1 MSEERVVCSHHLSI
15 RFDQLEG
22 NRVNWYVEPD
32 DEVLRARD
40 LSLIDLAERGAP
52 LSALGIRA
60 LLKLCIDGLV
70 FNALEQ
76 ANSIQSYHE
85 NFRGNAF
92 KGPRTHLF
100 AGLLIRNW
108 AGFNLHVISDPA
120 AVIRQPKRPT
130 CAIPL

>member
-15 RFDQLEG
+15 RFEQLEG

-32 DEVLRARD
+32 DEVLRDRG

-70 FNALEQ
+70 FNSLEQ
-76 ANSIQSYHE
+76 ANSIQSE
-85 NFRGNAF
+85 VGKRLVS
-92 KGPRTHLF
+92 GPP
-100 AGLLIRNW
+100 LIDSEVVPEGVSIN
-108 AGFNLHVISDPA
+108 
-120 AVIRQPKRPT
+120 
-130 CAIPL
+130 

>member
-1 MSEERVVCSHHLSI
+1 MSEERVVCSHHLTI

-32 DEVLRARD
+32 DEVLRDRG

-70 FNALEQ
+70 FNSLEQ
-76 ANSIQSYHE
+76 ANSIQSE
-85 NFRGNAF
+85 VGKRLVS
-92 KGPRTHLF
+92 GPP
-100 AGLLIRNW
+100 LIDSEVAPEGVSIN
-108 AGFNLHVISDPA
+108 
-120 AVIRQPKRPT
+120 
-130 CAIPL
+130 

>member
-1 MSEERVVCSHHLSI
+1 MSEERVVCSHHLTI

-32 DEVLRARD
+32 DEVLRDRG

-70 FNALEQ
+70 FNSLEQ
-76 ANSIQSYHE
+76 ADSIQFEVSK
-85 NFRGNAF
+85 RLVS
-92 KGPRTHLF
+92 GPP
-100 AGLLIRNW
+100 LID
-108 AGFNLHVISDPA
+108 AE
-120 AVIRQPKRPT
+120 AVPEGVSIN
-130 CAIPL
+130 

>member
-1 MSEERVVCSHHLSI
+1 MSEERVVCSHHLTI

-32 DEVLRARD
+32 DEVLRDRG

-70 FNALEQ
+70 FNSLEQ
-76 ANSIQSYHE
+76 ANSIQSE
-85 NFRGNAF
+85 VGKRLVS
-92 KGPRTHLF
+92 GPP
-100 AGLLIRNW
+100 LIDSEVVPEGVSIN
-108 AGFNLHVISDPA
+108 
-120 AVIRQPKRPT
+120 
-130 CAIPL
+130 